1 MTTIHEFLLSR
12 GYRGGDRD
20 PRHENGVLYYRIVG
34 GHTKPCLCNDKL
46 QLCAV
51 VYEFEING
59 QEHRSVTFEI
69 TGEYR
74 GGAWAKLEAY
84 AVSFERAMDECER
97 IENDLLRAWS
107 AMYGAS

>member
-1 MTTIHEFLLSR
+1 MTTIHEFFRSR
-12 GYRGGDRD
+12 MYQRGNSSCDD
-20 PRHENGVLYYRIVG
+20 ESLYYRIVE
-34 GHTKPCLCNDKL
+34 GHPNPCLLNGKL
-46 QLCAV
+46 QLIAV
-51 VYEFEING
+51 VYEFYLGGDES
-59 QEHRSVTFEI
+59 HSSVTFEI

-107 AMYGAS
+107 AMYCAS